1 MSTHKNTIQAAEKIR
16 KELPFLRRY
25 GRALSGNQA
34 QGDDFA
40 AATLE
45 QILHSSDMLDTD
57 PSLKVAMFSI
67 FQRIWTESKATV
79 LVDEDAPLANR
90 AQRHLAILKSE
101 ARGALLLSSLEQFGI
116 EDISTIMEKDVGV
129 VRNLL
134 DDAYNGMAESTA
146 GRILII
152 EDDALIADDIENIVS
167 GMGHE
172 VTGNADTHASAVEM
186 AMQDEPDLILADIVL
201 ADESSGAEAAR
212 DIMAAYNDKPVIFI
226 TGHPERLLTG
236 TRPEPAFLI
245 PKPYMHD
252 QVRTAVSQALFFATS
267 NLMADSDDA

>member
-1 MSTHKNTIQAAEKIR
+1 MSTQKNTRQAADKIG

-45 QILHSSDMLDTD
+45 QILRSSEMLDID

-79 LVDEDAPLANR
+79 FVDENAPRAIR
-90 AQRHLAILKSE
+90 AQEHLAVLKSGS
-101 ARGALLLSSLEQFGI
+101 RDALLLSSLEEFAI
-116 EDISTIMEKDVGV
+116 EDVSKIMQKDVES
-129 VRNLL
+129 VRLLL
-134 DDAYNGMAESTA
+134 DEAYNGMAESMA

-152 EDDALIADDIENIVS
+152 EDDALIADDIETIVS

-172 VTGNADTHASAVEM
+172 VTGNADTHAKAVEL
-186 AMQDEPDLILADIVL
+186 AMQDEPDLILADVVL
-201 ADESSGAEAAR
+201 ADDTSGADAAR
-212 DIMAAYNDKPVIFI
+212 DILSAYNDKPVIFI

-236 TRPEPAFLI
+236 ERPEPTFLI

-252 QVRTAVSQALFFATS
+252 QVRTAVSQALFFTS
-267 NLMADSDDA
+267 ANLMAESDDA

>member
-1 MSTHKNTIQAAEKIR
+1 MSTNRNPGQAAENIG

-45 QILHSSDMLDTD
+45 RILNSSDILDSD
-57 PSLKVAMFSI
+57 PSLKVAMFKI
-67 FQRIWTESKATV
+67 FQKIWTDSKATV
-79 LVDEDAPLANR
+79 LVDENAPLAVR
-90 AQRHLAILKSE
+90 AQKHLAVLKSGS
-101 ARGALLLSSLEQFGI
+101 RDALLLSSLEQFAI
-116 EDISTIMEKDVGV
+116 EDVSTIMEKDVEV
-129 VRNLL
+129 VRHLL
-134 DDAYNGMAESTA
+134 DEAYNGMAESLA

-152 EDDALIADDIENIVS
+152 EDDALIADDIETIVS

-172 VTGNADTHASAVEM
+172 VTGNADTHAAAVEM
-186 AMQDEPDLILADIVL
+186 ALDDEPDLILADIVL
-201 ADESSGAEAAR
+201 ADDTSGADAAR
-212 DIMAAYNDKPVIFI
+212 DILSAYNDKPVIFI

-236 TRPEPAFLI
+236 ERPEPAFLI

-252 QVRTAVSQALFFATS
+252 QVRTAVSQALFFAS
-267 NLMADSDDA
+267 PSLMAESDDA